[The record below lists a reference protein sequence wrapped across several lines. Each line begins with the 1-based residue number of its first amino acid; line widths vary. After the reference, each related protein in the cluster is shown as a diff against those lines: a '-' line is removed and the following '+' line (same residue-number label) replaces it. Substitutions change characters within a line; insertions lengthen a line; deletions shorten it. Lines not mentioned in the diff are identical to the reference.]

1 MVFDVLTNRH
11 GEEVSKKTIE
21 QDIEE
26 LLEAK
31 ALFLLPGTPSKF
43 KLITI

>member
-11 GEEVSKKTIE
+11 GEEVSKKTIKE
-21 QDIEE
+21 DFDE

-31 ALFLLPGTPSKF
+31 ALVLLPGTSSN
-43 KLITI
+43 LSLLH